1 MKRFLMMALILTLLV
16 CSLAV
21 PASAA
26 SAAAGVDSYCT
37 VHADGDCQ
45 VTMTVTLRMEEYMEG
60 LTFPLPANATDI
72 LVNGAKAR
80 ITQTESSVE
89 VDISRMTLGM
99 IGEFP
104 VRLDF
109 TIPDVVKVTPER
121 TLQLELPLLSGF
133 SLPVE
138 EMSFVVVMPGVL
150 TGDPKF
156 HSTYRQEAIDSD
168 LDHVVNNNMITGASK
183 TGLNDHEAVKMIL
196 PVPTEM
202 FPGVSIYFREGNPEL
217 VPMLILAGAALL
229 FWLIFMSTLP
239 IHRIR
244 NVSIPQGISAGELGC
259 RLTLSGG
266 DLTCMVMSWA
276 KLGYIT
282 IQLDEHGRVLL
293 HKRMDMGNERN
304 AFERKCFKLLF
315 ASRRVVDATGVGYA
329 KLCLKVAGYSPA
341 ERTSGKQLGLMRKV
355 FRLICCASHVFCGIC
370 VAMNMTGISVLQ
382 ILLSIVL
389 GLLAA
394 VSSWLIQEAPF
405 RTHLRGKVPVYISL
419 ACILIWIVLGLV
431 AGQVWIPLGSA
442 VGQLLLGYFAAY
454 GGRRTD
460 IARQDACLILGLR
473 RYLKTVKKEELDRIQ
488 RHDPDYFFQMAPYA
502 LALGVIKPFAK
513 NFDNKRLEQCPYI
526 MTRVQGRRTAFEWAQ
541 LIAEVADAMDE
552 RHRQM
557 MIERWTA
564 IHIR

>member
-1 MKRFLMMALILTLLV
+1 
-16 CSLAV
+16 
-21 PASAA
+21 
-26 SAAAGVDSYCT
+26 
-37 VHADGDCQ
+37 
-45 VTMTVTLRMEEYMEG
+45 
-60 LTFPLPANATDI
+60 
-72 LVNGAKAR
+72 
-80 ITQTESSVE
+80 
-89 VDISRMTLGM
+89 
-99 IGEFP
+99 
-104 VRLDF
+104 
-109 TIPDVVKVTPER
+109 
-121 TLQLELPLLSGF
+121 
-133 SLPVE
+133 
-138 EMSFVVVMPGVL
+138 
-150 TGDPKF
+150 
-156 HSTYRQEAIDSD
+156 
-168 LDHVVNNNMITGASK
+168 
-183 TGLNDHEAVKMIL
+183 
-196 PVPTEM
+196 
-202 FPGVSIYFREGNPEL
+202 
-217 VPMLILAGAALL
+217 
-229 FWLIFMSTLP
+229 
-239 IHRIR
+239 
-244 NVSIPQGISAGELGC
+244 
-259 RLTLSGG
+259 
-266 DLTCMVMSWA
+266 MVMSWA

-315 ASRRVVDATGVGYA
+315 ASRRVVDATGVPYA

-382 ILLSIVL
+382 ILLSIVF

-394 VSSWLIQEAPF
+394 VTSWLIQEAPF

-513 NFDNKRLEQCPYI
+513 NFDNRRLEQCPYI
-526 MTRVQGRRTAFEWAQ
+526 VTRVQGRRTAFEWAQ